1 PEKLTGDNKWYCDHC
16 KEHRDSTRTLSVFVV
31 PPVLIVHLKRFQKV
45 DTPHVLGSTRLGNL
59 CCLASKIKTL
69 VDCGLDG
76 IRIGDYCEQTY
87 SVFAVINH
95 SGSLRSG
102 HYTATCRNR
111 TDGEWYNFDDE
122 TVTKV
127 ETSDVITEEAYCIFL
142 AREGFLAACP
152 RERPMPTGRI
162 YSHGAMRKQSLS
174 TPEHWPVKASKR
186 NSWALESAEGV

>member
-1 PEKLTGDNKWYCDHC
+1 VECEECGHTSIRYEPFMYLSLPLRQPGPHGKVCTSLEEAVDAFHKPEKLTGDNKWYCDHC
-16 KEHRDSTRTLSVFVV
+16 KDHRDSIRTLSVFVV

-95 SGSLRSG
+95 NGSLRSG

-111 TDGEWYNFDDE
+111 TDDKWYNFDDGS
-122 TVTKV
+122 VTEIKS
-127 ETSDVITEEAYCIFL
+127 SDVITEQA
-142 AREGFLAACP
+142 
-152 RERPMPTGRI
+152 
-162 YSHGAMRKQSLS
+162 
-174 TPEHWPVKASKR
+174 
-186 NSWALESAEGV
+186 